1 MKTQFF
7 FLTLTT
13 SIKNIL
19 FIFLLNALIGCER
32 KTEDFKTEAITDYL
46 PTQVGKFIT
55 YRVDSTVFTNL
66 GRNEETHKYQI
77 KHLVDAQILDN
88 RGRPSFRIIRTR
100 SDSSGTQPWVQDG
113 TYFITPLADQV
124 EVIEDNLRFI
134 KLHLPFTFNFNWKGN
149 RYLSLNPFSS
159 KYSFD
164 NDDFMNDW
172 NYRYLQF
179 DDSLTIGNKVVK
191 NIFTLSHIDESIN
204 APVSNLNAYA
214 SKSWSVEKYS
224 KNIGLVYK
232 EFILWEYQP
241 NTSGSTGYKTGFGV
255 KQWIINN
262 N

>member
-1 MKTQFF
+1 M
-7 FLTLTT
+7 
-13 SIKNIL
+13 
-19 FIFLLNALIGCER
+19 
-32 KTEDFKTEAITDYL
+32 
-46 PTQVGKFIT
+46 
-55 YRVDSTVFTNL
+55 
-66 GRNEETHKYQI
+66 
-77 KHLVDAQILDN
+77 VDAQILDN
-88 RGRPSFRIIRTR
+88 TGRPSFRIIRTR
-100 SDSSGTQPWVQDG
+100 SDSSGTQTWVQDG

-134 KLHLPFTFNFNWKGN
+134 KLHLPFTINFNWKGN

-191 NIFTLSHIDESIN
+191 NIFTLSHIDESVN
-204 APVSNLNAYA
+204 APVSNLAAYG

-241 NTSGSTGYKTGFGV
+241 NTGGSTGYKTGFGV